1 MSGLPDQ
8 GEVMKL
14 APFALLA
21 AMCASAALSS
31 TAYAES
37 YPVVGNDVQ
46 QDRDAQRRTILA
58 NELAT
63 EQKSLDQ
70 ANADLAA
77 AIKAQKSPE
86 EVQQI
91 AASVQS
97 HKTNIESLQR
107 ELDGQAGKVARPRR
121 PAFVPQSAPQGQA
134 ASPQAPADVPYW
146 DVYKRKQ
153 NVRATSPED
162 DQDSGAALEESP
174 EAGDKE
180 ASSGATN

>member
-1 MSGLPDQ
+1 
-8 GEVMKL
+8 MKL
-14 APFALLA
+14 APLALLTA
-21 AMCASAALSS
+21 ICASVALPSA
-31 TAYAES
+31 AYAES

-46 QDRDAQRRTILA
+46 QDRDAQRRAILA
-58 NELAT
+58 NELTT

-121 PAFVPQSAPQGQA
+121 PAFVPQTAPQGQA
-134 ASPQAPADVPYW
+134 ESPQAPADVPYW

-153 NVRATSPED
+153 NVRAASPED
-162 DQDSGAALEESP
+162 DQDSGAALEKSP